1 LSNTK
6 VISSLSWRKFT
17 ENFGLDNWA
26 LDWNYDG
33 KVFKH
38 DFVEFRRRNKKGE
51 TLGLKAKKVYEKEGE
66 YEIVV
71 KITDIFG
78 GETSKSIKVVIK

>member
-1 LSNTK
+1 M
-6 VISSLSWRKFT
+6 
-17 ENFGLDNWA
+17 
-26 LDWNYDG
+26 DWNYDG

-38 DFVEFRRRNKKGE
+38 DFVEFRRRNKKDQKI
-51 TLGLKAKKVYEKEGE
+51 GLKAKKVYEKEGE

-78 GETSKSIKVVIK
+78 GETSKAVKVVIE